1 MVEYEAARIVTSTD
15 PSFPRSRMNSQDEI
29 PLLGTSTPAESRQ
42 TLDTFKYC
50 VNILQIYTKMPPS
63 LYANLLD
70 PAAAAATPAAT
81 ISGAPV
87 KYSFKKEDEAVA
99 PVEKKT
105 PDGT

>member
-1 MVEYEAARIVTSTD
+1 MKHGDINRPELSPLPQETSSLQGLAR
-15 PSFPRSRMNSQDEI
+15 Q
-29 PLLGTSTPAESRQ
+29 L
-42 TLDTFKYC
+42 
-50 VNILQIYTKMPPS
+50 PPT

-70 PAAAAATPAAT
+70 PAAATAPAAT

-105 PDGT
+105 ADGT

>member
-1 MVEYEAARIVTSTD
+1 MKHGDINRSELSPLPQDKFPGLARQLVQT
-15 PSFPRSRMNSQDEI
+15 R
-29 PLLGTSTPAESRQ
+29 RQ
-42 TLDTFKYC
+42 NVRLIT
-50 VNILQIYTKMPPS
+50 IEMPPS

-70 PAAAAATPAAT
+70 PAAAAAPAAT

-99 PVEKKT
+99 AVEKKT

>member
-1 MVEYEAARIVTSTD
+1 MVTSTE
-15 PSFPRSRMNSQDEI
+15 PSFPRSRKSRSLALACQ
-29 PLLGTSTPAESRQ
+29 LSRRVSSRLSTFTR
-42 TLDTFKYC
+42 C
-50 VNILQIYTKMPPS
+50 VYTRLKTTKMPPS

-70 PAAAAATPAAT
+70 PADAAAPAAT

-87 KYSFKKEDEAVA
+87 KYSFKKEDEAPA

>member
-1 MVEYEAARIVTSTD
+1 
-15 PSFPRSRMNSQDEI
+15 
-29 PLLGTSTPAESRQ
+29 
-42 TLDTFKYC
+42 
-50 VNILQIYTKMPPS
+50 MPPS

-70 PAAAAATPAAT
+70 PAAAAAPAAT

-99 PVEKKT
+99 AVEKKT

>member
-1 MVEYEAARIVTSTD
+1 MVECMKHGDINSELSPLPRDNRQD
-15 PSFPRSRMNSQDEI
+15 P
-29 PLLGTSTPAESRQ
+29 LGLACQLPPSLVQ
-42 TLDTFKYC
+42 TLDTHL
-50 VNILQIYTKMPPS
+50 VSQLTTTKMPPS

-70 PAAAAATPAAT
+70 PAGAAAPAAT

-87 KYSFKKEDEAVA
+87 KYSFKKEDEAPA

>member
-1 MVEYEAARIVTSTD
+1 
-15 PSFPRSRMNSQDEI
+15 
-29 PLLGTSTPAESRQ
+29 
-42 TLDTFKYC
+42 
-50 VNILQIYTKMPPS
+50 MPPS

-70 PAAAAATPAAT
+70 PAATAAPAAT

-87 KYSFKKEDEAVA
+87 KYSFKKDDEAPA

>member
-1 MVEYEAARIVTSTD
+1 MVTSTD
-15 PSFPRSRMNSQDEI
+15 PSFPRSRQRQLRQD
-29 PLLGTSTPAESRQ
+29 PWGLGMSTPAESCI
-42 TLDTFKYC
+42 LD
-50 VNILQIYTKMPPS
+50 IYLASQPIVTKMPPS

-70 PAAAAATPAAT
+70 PAAAAAPAAT

-87 KYSFKKEDEAVA
+87 KYSFKKEDEAPA

>member
-1 MVEYEAARIVTSTD
+1 MKHGDINRSELSPLPQDKFPGLAHQLP
-15 PSFPRSRMNSQDEI
+15 PS
-29 PLLGTSTPAESRQ
+29 LAGQ
-42 TLDTFKYC
+42 TLVQTRRQN
-50 VNILQIYTKMPPS
+50 VRLITIEMPPS

-70 PAAAAATPAAT
+70 PAAAAAPAAT

>member
-1 MVEYEAARIVTSTD
+1 MKHGDINRSELSPLPPKTRSLALACQLPPSIQTIDIYPSLQLVTS
-15 PSFPRSRMNSQDEI
+15 
-29 PLLGTSTPAESRQ
+29 
-42 TLDTFKYC
+42 
-50 VNILQIYTKMPPS
+50 KMPPS

-70 PAAAAATPAAT
+70 PAAAAAPAAT

-87 KYSFKKEDEAVA
+87 KYSFKKEDEAPA

>member
-1 MVEYEAARIVTSTD
+1 
-15 PSFPRSRMNSQDEI
+15 
-29 PLLGTSTPAESRQ
+29 
-42 TLDTFKYC
+42 
-50 VNILQIYTKMPPS
+50 MPPS

-70 PAAAAATPAAT
+70 PAAATAPAAT

-105 PDGT
+105 ADGT

>member
-1 MVEYEAARIVTSTD
+1 V
-15 PSFPRSRMNSQDEI
+15 NSKDEI

-42 TLDTFKYC
+42 TFDTFIC
-50 VNILQIYTKMPPS
+50 LSNNPQITTKMPPS